1 MSGIIDTKK
10 ITIQIEKKK
19 SCLPKKL
26 PKEKNSIFSKYVTEY
41 ILTNPINI
49 KVNTSKHETRSKFL
63 ILLINIKIT
72 GQIGLKI
79 LC

>member
-1 MSGIIDTKK
+1 MKK
-10 ITIQIEKKK
+10 VRIQMKKKK

-26 PKEKNSIFSKYVTEY
+26 LVEKKSIFSKYVTEY

-49 KVNTSKHETRSKFL
+49 NVNTSKHETRSKFL

-72 GQIGLKI
+72 CQIGLKI
-79 LC
+79 FC

>member
-63 ILLINIKIT
+63 ILLINIKIS
-72 GQIGLKI
+72 GQIRLKI
-79 LC
+79 L

>member
-1 MSGIIDTKK
+1 M
-10 ITIQIEKKK
+10 EKKK

-26 PKEKNSIFSKYVTEY
+26 LTEKKSIFSKYVTEN

-49 KVNTSKHETRSKFL
+49 NVNTSKHEKRSKFL
-63 ILLINIKIT
+63 ILLINIKII

-79 LC
+79 LS

>member
-1 MSGIIDTKK
+1 MKK
-10 ITIQIEKKK
+10 VRIQMKKKK

-26 PKEKNSIFSKYVTEY
+26 PVEKKSIFSKYVTEY

-49 KVNTSKHETRSKFL
+49 NVNTSKHETRSKFL

-72 GQIGLKI
+72 FQIGLKI
-79 LC
+79 FC

>member
-63 ILLINIKIT
+63 ILLINIKIS
-72 GQIGLKI
+72 GQIRFKI
-79 LC
+79 L

>member
-1 MSGIIDTKK
+1 MKK
-10 ITIQIEKKK
+10 VRIQMKKKK

-26 PKEKNSIFSKYVTEY
+26 LVEKKSIFSKYVTEY

-49 KVNTSKHETRSKFL
+49 NVNTSKHETRSKFL

-72 GQIGLKI
+72 CQIGLEI
-79 LC
+79 FC